1 MANCTSE
8 KDTLLNQIA
17 SLEAKV
23 TKLEQ
28 ENKEQK
34 TYIKFLQNKLRSLS
48 SSLHETNQEMDV
60 EDEDDILNDE
70 DNQDAT
76 DEYKEDRKSV
86 V

>member
-8 KDTLLNQIA
+8 KDTLLDQIA

-34 TYIKFLQNKLRSLS
+34 AYIKFLQNKLRSLS
-48 SSLHETNQEMDV
+48 SSLGETNQEMDV
-60 EDEDDILNDE
+60 EDEDDNLNDE

-76 DEYKEDRKSV
+76 DEYKDFD
-86 V
+86 

>member
-8 KDTLLNQIA
+8 KDTLLDQIA

-34 TYIKFLQNKLRSLS
+34 AYIKFLQNKLRSLS
-48 SSLHETNQEMDV
+48 SSLDETNQEMDV
-60 EDEDDILNDE
+60 EDEDDNLNDE

-76 DEYKEDRKSV
+76 DEYKDFD
-86 V
+86 

>member
-8 KDTLLNQIA
+8 KDTLLDQIA

-76 DEYKEDRKSV
+76 DEYKDFGRLT
-86 V
+86 

>member
-8 KDTLLNQIA
+8 KDTLLDQIA

-48 SSLHETNQEMDV
+48 SSLHETNQEIDV
-60 EDEDDILNDE
+60 EDEDDILKDE
-70 DNQDAT
+70 DNQDVT
-76 DEYKEDRKSV
+76 DEYKDFD
-86 V
+86 

>member
-8 KDTLLNQIA
+8 KDTLLDQIA

-48 SSLHETNQEMDV
+48 SSLHETNQEIDV

-76 DEYKEDRKSV
+76 DEYKDFD
-86 V
+86 

>member
-8 KDTLLNQIA
+8 KDTLLDQIA

-48 SSLHETNQEMDV
+48 SSLHKTNQEMDV

-76 DEYKEDRKSV
+76 DEYKDFD
-86 V
+86 

>member
-8 KDTLLNQIA
+8 KDTLLDQIA

-76 DEYKEDRKSV
+76 DEYKDFD
-86 V
+86 

>member
-48 SSLHETNQEMDV
+48 SSSDETNQEMDV

-76 DEYKEDRKSV
+76 DEYKDFD
-86 V
+86 

>member
-76 DEYKEDRKSV
+76 DEYKDFD
-86 V
+86 

>member
-8 KDTLLNQIA
+8 KDTLLDQIA

-34 TYIKFLQNKLRSLS
+34 TWDTYIIVGFLEKYSFKEREWQLNVLS
-48 SSLHETNQEMDV
+48 FFYN
-60 EDEDDILNDE
+60 
-70 DNQDAT
+70 
-76 DEYKEDRKSV
+76 
-86 V
+86 